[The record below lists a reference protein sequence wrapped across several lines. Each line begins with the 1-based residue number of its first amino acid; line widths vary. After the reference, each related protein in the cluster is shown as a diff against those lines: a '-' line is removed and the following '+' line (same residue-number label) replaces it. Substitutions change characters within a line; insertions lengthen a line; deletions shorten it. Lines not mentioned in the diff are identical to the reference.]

1 MKRLRSGPGGDV
13 WISQDV
19 KHICPGGCSS
29 SLQRGKFVF
38 IGSVLRLSSCDIS
51 ATHNPL
57 REELAVSDISP
68 VTARARALHR
78 VTAIRS
84 QLAEE

>member
-1 MKRLRSGPGGDV
+1 MSIAVFLSSGRSDFVTRVLSARSFMKSAKG
-13 WISQDV
+13 
-19 KHICPGGCSS
+19 
-29 SLQRGKFVF
+29 GKFVF
-38 IGSVLRLSSCDIS
+38 IGSVLRLSGPDIS

-68 VTARARALHR
+68 VTAWALALHH

-84 QLAEE
+84 QLAQE